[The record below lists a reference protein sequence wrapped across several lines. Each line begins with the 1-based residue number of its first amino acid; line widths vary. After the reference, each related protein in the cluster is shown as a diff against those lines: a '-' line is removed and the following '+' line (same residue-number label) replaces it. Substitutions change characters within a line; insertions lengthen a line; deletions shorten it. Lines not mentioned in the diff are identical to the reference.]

1 MLVAES
7 QGDELAGGG
16 GGGVNQTLKGQAQ
29 AKIIKKSVILFWLTN
44 MTIWCK
50 HVHRLEL
57 QSFF

>member
-7 QGDELAGGG
+7 QGVELAGG

-44 MTIWCK
+44 MTIWC
-50 HVHRLEL
+50 
-57 QSFF
+57 